1 MSSGVIIK
9 RVKGKGKGNRGRN
22 LHAAIAYI
30 DNTSGDGK
38 KLHCING
45 QSVIGSINILA
56 DKRCAQRDEILKNH
70 ARYKGRGRTFAHYI
84 LSYGKGFGH
93 DFTALDFRVD
103 VKTLLKHLGLAEHA
117 CMYSVHANT
126 ENLHLHIVVDRVSL
140 EWNNH
145 GKHYIPLSKGTVLMA
160 NKKSKKYRHDIYC
173 QHAAMHEICVSRG
186 YSTCG
191 ILTDMYGNPLHLSKK
206 NTVSNASTQRE
217 LRTGKKSPERLLKE
231 KADEILHE
239 ATSWADALA
248 ALISAGIQYKLAL
261 TKRGHP
267 KGAVLISAENNK
279 IQLLSS
285 RLAHRNSYRGLSKR
299 FGAFPNN
306 YRYYTVPPVIDQGVK
321 GTLRLAQSVELEE
334 NMTCDLDM

>member
-9 RVKGKGKGNRGRN
+9 RVKGKGKGNRVRN

-56 DKRCAQRDEILKNH
+56 DKRCAQRDDILKNH

-103 VKTLLKHLGLAEHA
+103 VKKLLRHLGLDEHA
-117 CMYSVHANT
+117 CMYSVHTNT
-126 ENLHLHIVVDRVSL
+126 ENLHTHIVIDRVSL
-140 EWNNH
+140 EWNSH
-145 GKHYIPLSKGTVLMA
+145 GKYYIPLNKGTVLMT
-160 NKKSKKYRHDIYC
+160 NKEGKRYRHDIYC

-191 ILTDMYGNPLHLSKK
+191 ILTDMYGNPLHSSKK
-206 NTVSNASTQRE
+206 NTVSNVSTQLE

-248 ALISAGIQYKLAL
+248 ALISAGIQYKLAR
-261 TKRGHP
+261 TKRGQP
-267 KGAVLISAENNK
+267 KGAVLISVENTK
-279 IQLLSS
+279 VQLLSS

-306 YRYYTVPPVIDQGVK
+306 YSYYTVPTVMEQGVK
-321 GTLRLAQSVELEE
+321 ENLYITQLAELEE
-334 NMTCDLDM
+334 NAAYSLDM